1 MLANVARAFPLP
13 NEAVGIVKGFLELY
27 EGLPD
32 TSPVW
37 QELADAYVC
46 EDLCIQT
53 LSDTTRVV
61 LNWECHYTDRRRGGK
76 EVRLIDVDI
85 LWQERSIST
94 TGTGF
99 KTKFTLAFHQAK
111 NTPVG
116 MRTALQWARDQ
127 WKIACLGPC
136 PECRFAEGERPQKR
150 MRLAC
155 SQLCASCTMKRII
168 Q

>member
-1 MLANVARAFPLP
+1 MKRIIQGP
-13 NEAVGIVKGFLELY
+13 VKSFLEL
-27 EGLPD
+27 
-32 TSPVW
+32 SPVW

-46 EDLCIQT
+46 DQELCVQA
-53 LSDTTRVV
+53 LSDTTRIV
-61 LNWECHYTDRRRGGK
+61 LSWKCHATDRRRGGK
-76 EVRLIDVDI
+76 GVRLIDADI
-85 LWQERSIST
+85 LWQERSISAFT
-94 TGTGF
+94 ETGF
-99 KTKFTLAFHQAK
+99 KTKITLAFHQAK

-155 SQLCASCTMKRII
+155 SQLCAHCTMKRIV
-168 Q
+168 QQ